1 MTPDTYRVDESHQIW
16 IGGVRVKDLVA
27 QYGTPLYVLD
37 YATIVAR
44 IQQYQEALST
54 LNPIGQAFYAGKA
67 FLSEAMAGL
76 LEEHKMGLDVVSGGE
91 LYTALRA
98 GFNPAHIMFHGNVKT
113 REEIAYALTA
123 RVGYLVCDSFEELS
137 RIEREAERLN
147 LTAPVLLR
155 ITPGIEA
162 HTHEFIR
169 TGQFDSKFGFGL
181 AEGIADQAVTQALAH
196 EHIQL
201 LGFHAHIGSQILEEA
216 PFVLNAKTLL
226 DFAREWYCK
235 RGWWPKVLNIGGG
248 FGIRY
253 QPQDQPPRLQ
263 TVVQEI
269 RYLVEEGTPD
279 GVAPPQIFM
288 EPGRSI
294 IAEAGVTVYQ
304 VLVKKQVPGG
314 KWYVAVDGG
323 MGDNIRPA
331 LYQAEYQAAIDG
343 KADWLPSQH
352 VTVAGRY
359 CETGDVLM
367 REINLPPVAVNDRL
381 VVFATGAY
389 NYSMASNYNRVPRP
403 PVVLV
408 DRGCDHLWI
417 ARESYEDL
425 VQADRPWHS
434 LAWEPR

>member
-16 IGGVRVKDLVA
+16 IGGIRLGDLVA
-27 QYGTPLYVLD
+27 KYGTPLYLLD
-37 YATIVAR
+37 YATILAR
-44 IQQYQEALST
+44 IQQYQGALSALT
-54 LNPIGQAFYAGKA
+54 PKGQAFYAGKA
-67 FLSEAMAGL
+67 FLSEAMAGVL
-76 LEEHKMGLDVVSGGE
+76 KEHNMGLDVVSGGE

-98 GFNPAHIMFHGNVKT
+98 GFNPGHIMFHGNVKT
-113 REEIAYALTA
+113 RDEIAYALTA
-123 RVGYLVCDSFEELS
+123 RVGYLVCDSFEELD
-137 RIEREAERLN
+137 RIESEAARLGMI
-147 LTAPVLLR
+147 APVLLR

-181 AEGIADQAVTQALAH
+181 AEGIADKAIEKTLAQP
-196 EHIQL
+196 HIRL
-201 LGFHAHIGSQILEEA
+201 LGFHAHIGSQILDEA
-216 PFVLNAKTLL
+216 PFVHNAQTLL
-226 DFAREWYCK
+226 DLGRDWY
-235 RGWWPKVLNIGGG
+235 RRQGWWPEVLNIGGG

-253 QPQDQPPRLQ
+253 QPQDQPPQLAS
-263 TVVQEI
+263 VVKQI
-269 RYLVEEGTPD
+269 RDLIAEGTPRE
-279 GVAPPQIFM
+279 VMAPKVFM

-294 IAEAGVTVYQ
+294 IAEAGLTVYQ

-343 KADWLPSQH
+343 KADWLPTQH

-359 CETGDVLM
+359 CETGDVLI
-367 REINLPPVAVNDRL
+367 REINLPPVEVNDTL

-408 DRGCDHLWI
+408 DQGQDHLWI
-417 ARESYEDL
+417 ARESYADL
-425 VQADRPWHS
+425 VRADRPWTS
-434 LAWEPR
+434 VAWEHR

>member
-1 MTPDTYRVDESHQIW
+1 MTPDTYRVDESHQMW
-16 IGGVRVKDLVA
+16 IGGLRVRDLVA
-27 QYGTPLYVLD
+27 KYGTPLYLLD
-37 YATIVAR
+37 YATIIAR
-44 IQQYQEALST
+44 IQHYQQALST
-54 LNPIGQAFYAGKA
+54 LNPPGQAFYAGKA

-76 LEEHKMGLDVVSGGE
+76 LEEQQMGLDVVSGGE

-98 GFNPAHIMFHGNVKT
+98 GFSPAHIMFHGNVKT
-113 REEIAYALTA
+113 RSEIAYALKA
-123 RVGYLVCDSFEELS
+123 RVGYLVCDSFEELD
-137 RIEREAERLN
+137 RIESEAARLGV
-147 LTAPVLLR
+147 TAPVLLR

-181 AEGIADQAVTQALAH
+181 AEGIADRAITQAL
-196 EHIQL
+196 EHRHVQL
-201 LGFHAHIGSQILEEA
+201 LGFHAHIGSQILDEA
-216 PFVLNAKTLL
+216 PFIHNAQTLL
-226 DFAREWYCK
+226 DLSRQWYQS
-235 RGWWPKVLNIGGG
+235 RGWWPEVLNIGGG

-253 QPQDQPPRLQ
+253 QPQDRPPQLDAVVQQISHLIAKGTPSTMNPPR
-263 TVVQEI
+263 V
-269 RYLVEEGTPD
+269 
-279 GVAPPQIFM
+279 FM

-331 LYQAEYQAAIDG
+331 LYQAEYQAAIDS
-343 KADWLPSQH
+343 KADWLPTQR

-367 REINLPPVAVNDRL
+367 REINLPPVAINDTL

-408 DRGCDHLWI
+408 DQGQDHLWI

-425 VQADRPWHS
+425 VHADRPWTPV
-434 LAWEPR
+434 AWEPR